1 VRDNNHLEVLVKEL
15 SEQSP
20 FFKNSS
26 SLTTQTWLLQHVPK
40 SLLDIRSLQDM
51 PAESDEVTVEIR
63 VLCNFLVKQLSNIS
77 PLIASKILGH
87 NSREENN
94 AWIARHLPET
104 LLYYARLRSLR
115 FLIESLIPSDTS
127 EVNGKSVLKTIGK
140 SLTSSSAEFAHTSL
154 FTVTRNN
161 EANGFIITVPIF
173 DGMQE
178 DLVAYQVMA
187 ARLIG
192 YEKNRISSD
201 LGANVKIQI
210 ARIKSSAFKTLAEN
224 IAKADFDP
232 KGLVIAAQGLGD
244 SAIKKSINFES
255 APPLTEQ
262 EYVWLNKSLQSP
274 GALPS
279 SIARMSSKYKQ
290 FGTRL
295 EAISLEYLTSIQK
308 ELDTMRHH
316 LPTEKSEL
324 FAFLAAT
331 PDAIVREIYNRDM
344 LLVSLF
350 EDFGVPI
357 DRQMLVK
364 SKTTDLLIQL
374 AELSEKE
381 KKPFTPIVYEH
392 VDYTVSM
399 QNTEIH

>member
-1 VRDNNHLEVLVKEL
+1 
-15 SEQSP
+15 
-20 FFKNSS
+20 
-26 SLTTQTWLLQHVPK
+26 
-40 SLLDIRSLQDM
+40 
-51 PAESDEVTVEIR
+51 
-63 VLCNFLVKQLSNIS
+63 
-77 PLIASKILGH
+77 
-87 NSREENN
+87 
-94 AWIARHLPET
+94 
-104 LLYYARLRSLR
+104 LR